1 MEKVL
6 LNANKRSDLSK
17 SATNSI
23 RRQGKIP
30 GVIYS
35 RHIEPISI
43 EVVEGALNPLVFSAK
58 THLISLNV
66 HDGDQLDCI
75 IKDVQFDPVTDKIV
89 HFDLQGFD
97 VKEKIQIEIPIQLNG
112 TAVGL
117 KEGGIVQHVLH
128 KLDIEC
134 LPSAIPE
141 EITVDVT
148 NLKLGD
154 SIQVKDIILDD
165 VEILNPEDSIIVT
178 VTHPKK
184 EKEPVL
190 EEGVEEEESA
200 EPEVIGKG
208 KAENKDEED

>member
-6 LNANKRSDLSK
+6 LNANKRSDISK
-17 SATNSI
+17 SATNLL

-35 RHIEPISI
+35 KHIEPISV
-43 EVVEGALNPLVFSAK
+43 EVLEGALNPLVFSAR
-58 THLISLNV
+58 THLISLNIE
-66 HDGDQLDCI
+66 DGNKLDCI
-75 IKDVQFDPVTDKIV
+75 IKEVQFDPVSDKIV

-97 VKEKIQIEIPIQLNG
+97 ATEKIQIEIPIQLNG
-112 TAVGL
+112 TAIGL
-117 KEGGIVQHVLH
+117 KEGGILQHVLH
-128 KLDIEC
+128 KLDIQC

-141 EITVDVT
+141 EITLDVT

-154 SIQVKDIILDD
+154 SIHVKDVKIDG
-165 VEILNPEDSIIVT
+165 VEILNAEDSIVVT

-184 EKEPVL
+184 EKEPVA
-190 EEGVEEEESA
+190 EETAEEEETT

-208 KAENKDEED
+208 KTEEKEED